1 MEALHAMIE
10 KTTQSRLINGFQV
23 DTLILCDAKIKKVL
37 NLKAILRW
45 FEFIS
50 GLKINYDRC
59 ELIGIRT
66 DTTFTFASASAFGCK
81 VRNLPP
87 KYLGLLLCMGL
98 PKKKLWDTV
107 VEHLDK
113 KLSSWKRK
121 YLSLGGTVAH

>member
-10 KTTQSRLINGFQV
+10 KTTQNRLINGFQV

-37 NLKAILRW
+37 NFKAILRW

-66 DTTFTFASASAFGCK
+66 DTTLT
-81 VRNLPP
+81 
-87 KYLGLLLCMGL
+87 
-98 PKKKLWDTV
+98 LWDTV

-121 YLSLGGTVAH
+121 YLSLGGRVAH

>member
-10 KTTQSRLINGFQV
+10 KTTQNRLINGFQV

-37 NLKAILRW
+37 NFKAILRW

-66 DTTFTFASASAFGCK
+66 DTTLTFASASAFGCK
-81 VRNLPP
+81 VGNLPP
-87 KYLGLLLCMGL
+87 KYLRGL

-121 YLSLGGTVAH
+121 YLSLGGRVAH